1 VGRRLKIECP
11 MAAIFEDHRVAA
23 ASVRPGRR
31 PAAAVLVRLE
41 RHLVVVSARPEPLR
55 EAEVAVEEGTLPAAE
70 EAAVAA
76 AIAGDR
82 V

>member
-1 VGRRLKIECP
+1 

-23 ASVRPGRR
+23 VASVRPGPR

-41 RHLVVVSARPEPLR
+41 RHLVVVLARPEPLR
-55 EAEVAVEEGTLPAAE
+55 EAEAVEEGTLPMAE
-70 EAAVAA
+70 VAVGAA